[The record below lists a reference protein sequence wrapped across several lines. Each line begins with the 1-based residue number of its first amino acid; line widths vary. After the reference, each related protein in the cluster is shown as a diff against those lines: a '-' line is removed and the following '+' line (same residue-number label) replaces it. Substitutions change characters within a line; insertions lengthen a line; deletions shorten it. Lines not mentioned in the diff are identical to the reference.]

1 MNEAQAKAQE
11 TRRANRE
18 AREKK
23 RAEREELREKV
34 KAGLVSVVED
44 YEATAAEKLEA
55 SRLLL
60 QILE

>member
-11 TRRANRE
+11 TRRSNRE